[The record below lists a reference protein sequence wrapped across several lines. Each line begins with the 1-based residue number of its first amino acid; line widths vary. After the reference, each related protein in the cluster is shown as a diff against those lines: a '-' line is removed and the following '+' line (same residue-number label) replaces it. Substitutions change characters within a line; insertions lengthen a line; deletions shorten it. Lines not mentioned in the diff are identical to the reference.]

1 MMIEHYE
8 DLLQA
13 GRYTPPADF
22 SDRVMARIMDQP
34 EPGFAAPPRTSRP
47 QAQWLALAAAS
58 LLGAIQLATFIFG
71 VWLTASAS

>member
-13 GRYTPPADF
+13 GRYAPPADF
-22 SDRVMARIMDQP
+22 SDRVMARIMDQ
-34 EPGFAAPPRTSRP
+34 PRTSRP

-71 VWLTASAS
+71 VWITASAS